1 MTAHSCSRRHREKQ
15 EGERKRAGD
24 LMDEG
29 EGGVVRYR
37 EVAHGCQDRVDIG
50 CVVRHVREHRK
61 RLVPLAHQTLVN
73 VVVRE
78 LEFGVGGFAIWGLGL
93 TGEARE

>member
-29 EGGVVRYR
+29 EEGVVRYR

-50 CVVRHVREHRK
+50 CVVRHVCEHRK

-78 LEFGVGGFAIWGLGL
+78 LEFGVGRVRDLGFGIDG
-93 TGEARE
+93 